1 MPGKGEMATYP
12 PESLCMG
19 CHASVRNDSPHIRK
33 LAEFAK
39 DKKSVPWVRIYRLP
53 DYVWFSHKVHSK
65 KVTCESCHG
74 AVAERNV
81 LTREKPI
88 TMKACMACHDEA
100 DAPNECNTC
109 HNP

>member
-1 MPGKGEMATYP
+1 
-12 PESLCMG
+12 
-19 CHASVRNDSPHIRK
+19 
-33 LAEFAK
+33 
-39 DKKSVPWVRIYRLP
+39 VRIYRLP

-81 LTREKPI
+81 LTRAKPI

-100 DAPNECNTC
+100 EAPNECNTC